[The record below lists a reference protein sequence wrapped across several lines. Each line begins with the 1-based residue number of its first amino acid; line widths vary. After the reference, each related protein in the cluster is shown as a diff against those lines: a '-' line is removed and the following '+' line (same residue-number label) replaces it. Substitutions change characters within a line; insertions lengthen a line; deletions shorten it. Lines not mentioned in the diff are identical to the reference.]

1 MDISKKI
8 NYYYN
13 KIPELKRNL
22 EPLTHLMIRTT
33 GESMYEKKVSSKTVS
48 TSSIHLLHSIDRKQA
63 LEKLEQR
70 ISFLETNKSVIQE
83 LEKKHGYVDLSSE
96 FFLNSPFQSIN
107 SEVISQV
114 SSQYVTISGVGRI
127 AALKSVFPHGI
138 RILVNICPLDWC
150 LKKRLVAIHSY
161 YLYSR
166 RFSNLKKYGL
176 EEKEIQL
183 PIKKKTCKN
192 RNAFLKT
199 RKKFIPW
206 L

>member
-1 MDISKKI
+1 MDLSQKI
-8 NYYYN
+8 NYYYK

-33 GESMYEKKVSSKTVS
+33 GESMYESKVIPKKVSTA
-48 TSSIHLLHSIDRKQA
+48 SIHLLHSIDRTQA
-63 LEKLEQR
+63 LDKLEQR
-70 ISFLETNKSVIQE
+70 ISFLKKNKTVIEQ
-83 LEKKHGYVDLSSE
+83 LEKKHGYLDLSSD

-114 SSQYVTISGVGRI
+114 SNQYVTISGVGRI

-138 RILVNICPLDWC
+138 RILVNVCQVDWC

-161 YLYSR
+161 YLYSN
-166 RFSNLKKYGL
+166 RFSNLKKYGV

-183 PIKKKTCKN
+183 SNQKKTCKN

-199 RKKFIPW
+199 RKQLIPW

>member
-1 MDISKKI
+1 MDISEKI
-8 NYYYN
+8 NYYY
-13 KIPELKRNL
+13 KKLPELKRNL

-33 GESMYEKKVSSKTVS
+33 GESMYEKKVVSKKVS
-48 TSSIHLLHSIDRKQA
+48 TLSIHLLHSVDREQA
-63 LEKLEQR
+63 LDKLEQR
-70 ISFLETNKSVIQE
+70 ISFLKKNKSVIQE

-96 FFLNSPFQSIN
+96 FFLNSPFQTIN
-107 SEVISQV
+107 SEVIAQI

-138 RILVNICPLDWC
+138 RILVNVCPLDWC

-161 YLYSR
+161 YLYSH

-183 PIKKKTCKN
+183 PIQKKTCKN

>member
-107 SEVISQV
+107 SEVISQI

-138 RILVNICPLDWC
+138 RILINICPLDWC

-161 YLYSR
+161 YLYSH
-166 RFSNLKKYGL
+166 RFLNLKKYGI

-192 RNAFLKT
+192 RKAFLKT
-199 RKKFIPW
+199 RNKLIPW

>member
-8 NYYYN
+8 NYYYK

-33 GESMYEKKVSSKTVS
+33 GETIYEKTVISKKVSTA
-48 TSSIHLLHSIDRKQA
+48 SIHLLHSIDRKQA
-63 LEKLEQR
+63 LDKLEDR
-70 ISFLETNKSVIQE
+70 ISFLKKNKNVIEQ

-114 SSQYVTISGVGRI
+114 SNQYVTISGVGRI
-127 AALKSVFPHGI
+127 AALKSVFPNGI
-138 RILVNICPLDWC
+138 RILVNVCPLDWC

-161 YLYSR
+161 YLYSD

-183 PIKKKTCKN
+183 PIQKKTCKN
-192 RNAFLKT
+192 RNTFLKS
-199 RKKFIPW
+199 RKQIIPW

>member
-8 NYYYN
+8 NYYYK

-33 GESMYEKKVSSKTVS
+33 GESMYQKKVISKTVS
-48 TSSIHLLHSIDRKQA
+48 TSFIHLLHSIDREQA
-63 LEKLEQR
+63 LDKLEER
-70 ISFLETNKSVIQE
+70 ISFLKKNKFVIQE
-83 LEKKHGYVDLSSE
+83 LEKKHGYVDLSSD

-107 SEVISQV
+107 SEVIAQISN
-114 SSQYVTISGVGRI
+114 QYVTISGVGRI
-127 AALKSVFPHGI
+127 AALKIVFPHGI
-138 RILVNICPLDWC
+138 RIRVNMCPLDWC

-161 YLYSR
+161 YLYSN

-183 PIKKKTCKN
+183 PIQKKTCKN
-192 RNAFLKT
+192 RTAFLKT
-199 RKKFIPW
+199 RKKIIPW

>member
-1 MDISKKI
+1 MDLSQKI
-8 NYYYN
+8 NYYYK

-33 GESMYEKKVSSKTVS
+33 GESMYEKKVTSKKVS
-48 TSSIHLLHSIDRKQA
+48 TSSVHLLHSIDRTQA
-63 LEKLEQR
+63 LDKLEKR
-70 ISFLETNKSVIQE
+70 ISFLKKNKIIIQN
-83 LEKKHGYVDLSSE
+83 LEKKHGYLDLSSD

-107 SEVISQV
+107 SEVISQI

-150 LKKRLVAIHSY
+150 LKKRLISIHSY
-161 YLYSR
+161 YLYSG
-166 RFSNLKKYGL
+166 RFSNLKKYGI

-199 RKKFIPW
+199 RKKIIPW

>member
-33 GESMYEKKVSSKTVS
+33 GETMYEKKVFSKKVS
-48 TSSIHLLHSIDRKQA
+48 TDSIHLLHSVDREQA
-63 LEKLEQR
+63 LDKLEKR
-70 ISFLETNKSVIQE
+70 ISFLKKNKSTIQQ

-107 SEVISQV
+107 SEVIAQI

-138 RILVNICPLDWC
+138 RILVNVCPLDWC

-161 YLYSR
+161 YLYSN

-183 PIKKKTCKN
+183 SIQKKTCKN
-192 RNAFLKT
+192 RNTFLKT
-199 RKKFIPW
+199 RRKFIPW